1 MVPRTAMSAIDIS
14 TPLDEVIRLVARNP
28 YSRLPVYRDS
38 LDNVVGLLHTKDLAR
53 WLVDGDSD
61 AALARMIRPIA
72 SVHESVAADRV
83 LQELRRRGTHQAL
96 VVDEFGGTAGLL
108 TLEDLLAEVFGEV
121 GDEFKPGEPIPVTL
135 ADGRVRLP
143 GQLPVQDAAAL
154 LGTSWRT
161 SAATVNGLVTEAL
174 GRLPVPGD
182 MATIGDV
189 VFEVEGVR
197 RRALV
202 SVLARRVGAANRS
215 DTV

>member
-1 MVPRTAMSAIDIS
+1 MLFRS
-14 TPLDEVIRLVARNP
+14 
-28 YSRLPVYRDS
+28 
-38 LDNVVGLLHTKDLAR
+38 
-53 WLVDGDSD
+53 WLVEGDRD

-108 TLEDLLAEVFGEV
+108 TLEDLLAEVVGDV